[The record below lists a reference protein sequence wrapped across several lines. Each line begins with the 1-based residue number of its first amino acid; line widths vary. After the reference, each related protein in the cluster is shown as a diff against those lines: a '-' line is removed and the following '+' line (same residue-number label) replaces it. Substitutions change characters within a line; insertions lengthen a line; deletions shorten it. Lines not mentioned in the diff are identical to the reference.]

1 MDDEMSEQESETSR
15 FPIPHPSASESAPLL
30 TFLLTLLRLETHHRL
45 PTHRNYVQ
53 ALSKSIWMNIPK
65 NVPELTMITVPALL
79 SVYQHD
85 LGKVSENLNDDK
97 VCAGEQCD

>member
-1 MDDEMSEQESETSR
+1 MADDEMSEQESETSR
-15 FPIPHPSASESAPLL
+15 FPIPHPSASESAPRL
-30 TFLLTLLRLETHHRL
+30 TFLLTLLNLETHHRL
-45 PTHRNYVQ
+45 PTHRITFKRSPNPFG
-53 ALSKSIWMNIPK
+53 SKSRKCTRNDDDYGSAI
-65 NVPELTMITVPALL
+65 L

>member
-1 MDDEMSEQESETSR
+1 MADGEMSEQESETSR

-30 TFLLTLLRLETHHRL
+30 TFLLTLLNLETHHRL
-45 PTHRNYVQ
+45 PLIVLRSS
-53 ALSKSIWMNIPK
+53 ALQIHLDSY
-65 NVPELTMITVPALL
+65 PEKRTRTDDDYGCALL

-85 LGKVSENLNDDK
+85 LGNVSENLNDDK